1 MSNAHVRELRVDT
14 LIARSLYELKL
25 SMYIHCRRMQYDLVV
40 LLHFS
45 ATHGPLFVIVFSK
58 EQKKTPNIVPG
69 FFHPFPFRFRF
80 GFKAIRSLSFSH
92 LHKAAKFISMCRCII
107 YTPHTPCVYLYTRK
121 FIAFGR
127 RQKMSVGVVCMHNE
141 RAKQYT
147 LLHRIWFVFVFG
159 CHWLQV
165 WNSLYRAHTHFVYN
179 TRAAP
184 LQSIAV
190 VRRSSDKE
198 QDGEKGNSTWNIK
211 RWAIKFEQKHT
222 DTLTHK

>member
-58 EQKKTPNIVPG
+58 EQKKITEYCTG
-69 FFHPFPFRFRF
+69 FFPSISIQIQVRIQSDSILVIFPFTQGRQIYFYVQMYTYNTHT
-80 GFKAIRSLSFSH
+80 H
-92 LHKAAKFISMCRCII
+92 LV
-107 YTPHTPCVYLYTRK
+107 CVYLYTRK

-147 LLHRIWFVFVFG
+147 LLHRI
-159 CHWLQV
+159 
-165 WNSLYRAHTHFVYN
+165 
-179 TRAAP
+179 
-184 LQSIAV
+184 
-190 VRRSSDKE
+190 
-198 QDGEKGNSTWNIK
+198 
-211 RWAIKFEQKHT
+211 
-222 DTLTHK
+222 

>member
-14 LIARSLYELKL
+14 LIARTLYELKL

-45 ATHGPLFVIVFSK
+45 ATHGPLFAIVFSK
-58 EQKKTPNIVPG
+58 EQKKHRILYRV
-69 FFHPFPFRFRF
+69 FSIHFHSDSGSDSKRFDPCHFP
-80 GFKAIRSLSFSH
+80 
-92 LHKAAKFISMCRCII
+92 I
-107 YTPHTPCVYLYTRK
+107 YTRPPNLFLCADVYIQHTHTVCVYLYTRK

-198 QDGEKGNSTWNIK
+198 QDGEKGNSTWNMK